1 MSRHQPTMNQR
12 TIGREL
18 GRQAASELKAP
29 ELRRKIEEQFEWA
42 QVLFPTFE
50 GDLAVVLRDFDRE
63 RLASEPDYAKFPE
76 MSGLLDR
83 HIGEREGFM
92 ENSGFDE
99 ICAAFHYSWNIL
111 LFKRLNAQHP
121 SDWQEAI
128 KLTQCTNVF
137 FPNGR
142 DGVTI
147 GDNRDLG
154 KGEARANRSWQPTVV
169 PWCKADQF
177 CQGGASSA
185 ICMDEEP
192 SCYFPCT
199 PEELCPPEAWDDLN
213 VRIEFMIRYRE
224 FWGPSNQ
231 IWIDRHR
238 NAVAVEKTNCR
249 VGFHYPQVN
258 GAVCITACS
267 YLDPDLHAF
276 KEGCLRKMAK
286 LRGQNEAT
294 SPDLLY
300 NTGSRR
306 RYKRLWDLTNAAA
319 AIPGGP
325 TIWDAL
331 DIVADEAVP
340 YPDRICLAGQ
350 DTATWSFLQ
359 HAGVTSGDKRRWV
372 YRIVKDVEN
381 PTSVTEVTPK
391 LLLGEGVE
399 MQPDW
404 QADIDAGRCELV
416 PLSGVNS
423 YNLP

>member
-1 MSRHQPTMNQR
+1 MNQR

-18 GRQAASELKAP
+18 GRQASSGLKAP
-29 ELRRKIEEQFEWA
+29 ELRRKIQEQFDWTH
-42 QVLFPTFE
+42 VLYPTFE
-50 GDLAVVLRDFDRE
+50 GDLAVILRDFDRE
-63 RLASEPDYAKFPE
+63 RLACEPDYTKFPE
-76 MSGLLDR
+76 MRGLLDR

-92 ENSGFDE
+92 ETPGFDE
-99 ICAAFHYSWNIL
+99 TCAAFHYSWNFL
-111 LFKRLNAQHP
+111 LFKRLNSQHP
-121 SDWQEAI
+121 SDWQAVL
-128 KLTQCTNVF
+128 KLPQCTNVF

-147 GDNRDLG
+147 SDNRDLG
-154 KGEARANRSWQPTVV
+154 KAEARLNRNWQPTVV
-169 PWCKADQF
+169 PWCTADQF

-185 ICMDEEP
+185 ICMDEDP
-192 SCYFPCT
+192 SCCFPCD
-199 PEELCPPEAWDDLN
+199 PDELCPPEAWDDLN
-213 VRIEFMIRYRE
+213 VRIEFMTRYRE
-224 FWGPSNQ
+224 FWGPGNR

-238 NAVAVEKTNCR
+238 NAVAVDKSNCR

-276 KEGCLRKMAK
+276 KEECLRKMAK
-286 LRGQNEAT
+286 LRGQTEAT

-306 RYKRLWDLTNAAA
+306 RYRRLWDQTNAAA

-331 DIVADEAVP
+331 NIVADEAVP

-359 HAGVTSGDKRRWV
+359 HAGVTSGDKRRWL
-372 YRIVKDVEN
+372 YRIVADVEN

-391 LLLGEGVE
+391 LLLGEGIE

-404 QADIDAGRCELV
+404 QADVDAGRCELV
-416 PLSGVNS
+416 SPSGVDS
-423 YNLP
+423 YGTP